1 MIEWYHA
8 NGQNQSKTAKHF
20 NAKWPELGVKQPK
33 VSDWVKKEKDIRE
46 LYSKNP
52 AVAESLRHVNQI
64 THEEADKA
72 LSMWV
77 CQALEDGIT
86 VTGDVIREK
95 WRHFAQMLQIPED
108 QWPTLSK
115 GWLTKFKERNGLKE
129 RKKHGEAGSQ
139 SVSTADAERK
149 QVREICLLFKLCDIY
164 NLDETGLFWG

>member
-1 MIEWYHA
+1 M
-8 NGQNQSKTAKHF
+8 
-20 NAKWPELGVKQPK
+20 
-33 VSDWVKKEKDIRE
+33 
-46 LYSKNP
+46 
-52 AVAESLRHVNQI
+52 AESLRRVNRI
-64 THEEADKA
+64 THEETDKA

-115 GWLTKFKERNGLKE
+115 GWLTKFKERTGLKE

-139 SVSTADAERK
+139 SVSTADAK
-149 QVREICLLFKLCDIY
+149 HK
-164 NLDETGLFWG
+164 